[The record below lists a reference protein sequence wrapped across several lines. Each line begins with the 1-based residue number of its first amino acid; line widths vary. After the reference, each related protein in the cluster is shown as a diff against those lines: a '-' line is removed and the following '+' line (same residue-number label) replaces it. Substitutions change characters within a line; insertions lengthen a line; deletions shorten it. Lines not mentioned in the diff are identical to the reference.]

1 MEETVADGKC
11 MTREDENY
19 IFQQSENIT
28 RAVKDEHIE
37 DWRLCLCFL
46 YSLQNLTSLLERTL
60 LCPRAIILLLW

>member
-1 MEETVADGKC
+1 MEETVADRKC

-19 IFQQSENIT
+19 IFEQSENIS

-46 YSLQNLTSLLERTL
+46 YSLQNNRIGKNRTDF
-60 LCPRAIILLLW
+60 IVS